1 MTHPRARQGRV
12 TNPLGTAWAGTCPQ
26 PQPPRHGFAHPPAAE
41 GGGEVCRADVVR
53 APRGSVASRK
63 LCGWRRAPKFA
74 GGSWLEAAFLSHRGG
89 EERRAQGGRRCPGVS
104 VVRALRIR
112 VGASPAQQE
121 RRVQPVPFPNLSLLC
136 ASCTNRDPLAA
147 GEGDN
152 PAQHPARSVLQPL
165 FGSMA
170 HAGCTWLLISA
181 GAAAQPWFSGAPSAG
196 NHCTSGVELHKKG
209 AGVLGAGRALL
220 HPGKSRGCGAWVPTE
235 EISHP
240 GVIGDGVGAAALAP
254 AARFYLSVSPLGTR
268 TGSEHGGRLGRPNW
282 RPSQTVKRGECRGST
297 GGTARHSLA
306 QHSTIWHGTARGAVR
321 RASCGTHGGQNGGAS
336 TKPLLPR
343 AWDGPLSTQPTRGCS
358 AQHLV
363 QHPGVRCVN

>member
-1 MTHPRARQGRV
+1 MSHPRARQGRV

-26 PQPPRHGFAHPPAAE
+26 PQPPRDGFAHPPAAE

-104 VVRALRIR
+104 VVRALRLR

-121 RRVQPVPFPNLSLLC
+121 RRVQPVPFPNLSLLR

-165 FGSMA
+165 FGGVV

-181 GAAAQPWFSGAPSAG
+181 GAAARPRFSPGSAVPRAQEIIARAG
-196 NHCTSGVELHKKG
+196 WNCTRREPGCWGRAGRCCTQGRAGG
-209 AGVLGAGRALL
+209 AGC
-220 HPGKSRGCGAWVPTE
+220 GCPRRKFLIQE
-235 EISHP
+235 
-240 GVIGDGVGAAALAP
+240 
-254 AARFYLSVSPLGTR
+254 LSGTGWGQQPQPLPPVSTF
-268 TGSEHGGRLGRPNW
+268 
-282 RPSQTVKRGECRGST
+282 PS
-297 GGTARHSLA
+297 
-306 QHSTIWHGTARGAVR
+306 
-321 RASCGTHGGQNGGAS
+321 
-336 TKPLLPR
+336 PR
-343 AWDGPLSTQPTRGCS
+343 
-358 AQHLV
+358 
-363 QHPGVRCVN
+363 